1 MATRPTALITGA
13 SSGIGLA
20 VSTKISQG
28 GWSVVLVG
36 RSQERLDA
44 AHAELRL
51 AGAPIERIHCVASDI
66 GRTGEAGRCVRET
79 MARHGRIDAVVN
91 NAGTGRIVPIPDTTD
106 DLLHD
111 TFAPNVFGPA
121 MLIAHAWNHLRSAAA
136 ETGRATIVNVSS
148 MASIDPFPGFFVYA
162 ATKSA
167 LDSLTRSAAKEGAE
181 FGIRAFSVNPG
192 AVETPLL
199 RTIVDESALPR
210 SRTLAPADVAKVVV
224 QCIEGARD
232 AECGRVIALPSP

>member
-121 MLIAHAWNHLRSAAA
+121 MLIAHAWNRLRSAAA

-148 MASIDPFPGFFVYA
+148 LASIDPFPGFFVLR
-162 ATKSA
+162 KFLRDNQS
-167 LDSLTRSAAKEGAE
+167 SLA
-181 FGIRAFSVNPG
+181 
-192 AVETPLL
+192 
-199 RTIVDESALPR
+199 
-210 SRTLAPADVAKVVV
+210 
-224 QCIEGARD
+224 
-232 AECGRVIALPSP
+232 VIAQHGGIKRGELDLCPLPLRFIPPDYFRLRGSACRAGHRQRQQARRDDRGQACRRRGRTCRSGN